1 MNELYDKYPKYKN
14 IKGIELQRWKIC
26 PVDVQSDHNDI
37 GIAITGTLAKK
48 LSKEIEHTPLYYGYS
63 NSKLPINHGKE
74 VEEGALSERTV
85 IGTGLDG
92 GVITEEDG
100 TQWLYG
106 DYAIFTDT
114 NKDIIENIK
123 KFKDDVSASYEL
135 SNILYDDNGKT
146 EVATF
151 KGNAVLD
158 KDYSAYHH
166 KALLVAAKSDVKE
179 NNDMDKE
186 AKDLLQKIYDIM
198 TVNTTLVAKEAVKEV
213 EEEIKMNEESIK
225 YAKED
230 IKWSEESLKE
240 QEKQVVPVM
249 ETSNWQEDNI
259 KRAEERI
266 KEKED
271 EIEKLKNEM
280 EKLRETIAGF
290 VSL

>member
-48 LSKEIEHTPLYYGYS
+48 LSKEIEHTPLYYGDS
-63 NSKLPINHGKE
+63 NSKLPMNHGKE
-74 VEEGALSERTV
+74 IGETELSERTV

-123 KFKDDVSASYEL
+123 QFKDDVSASYEL

-166 KALLVAAKSDVKE
+166 KALLVAAKSNVKE
-179 NNDMDKE
+179 TDMDKE
-186 AKDLLQKIYDIM
+186 AKDLLQKIYDVL
-198 TVNTTLVAKEAVKEV
+198 TVSTKIAVNEAAKDI
-213 EEEIKMNEESIK
+213 EEEIKENEESIK
-225 YAKED
+225 YVKED
-230 IKWSEESLKE
+230 IKWSEESMKE
-240 QEKQVVPVM
+240 QEKQAVPVI
-249 ETSNWQEDNI
+249 ENNWQEDNI

-271 EIEKLKNEM
+271 EIENLKIEM